1 MSYCLIVFV
10 YLPLHTQLKL
20 LKQKQ
25 KVYEKEE
32 STITA
37 GGTKKVNKTF
47 CALSLVLGVG
57 EFCVFHAI
65 NGKGER
71 FISE

>member
-1 MSYCLIVFV
+1 
-10 YLPLHTQLKL
+10 

-25 KVYEKEE
+25 KAYEKEE

-65 NGKGER
+65 NGKCER
-71 FISE
+71 FISEQSKDIRLFNNNNLKT